1 LIGGGAESAE
11 EMVDARQYLDDMAA
25 DDSGFED
32 DDDEFADNE
41 MVDRVRVTDDEQ
53 LFVINYKSKKDYIQ
67 VL

>member
-1 LIGGGAESAE
+1 MIGGGAESAE

-25 DDSGFED
+25 DDSGFE

>member
-1 LIGGGAESAE
+1 LIGGGAGTAE

-25 DDSGFED
+25 DDSGFE